1 MGDQLIDV
9 FFRGDIVPGENI
21 MGVRERLKKLFNAD
35 DKQLQQ
41 LFSGRPVVIRRNL
54 DGPAAELYKESMLK
68 AGALVEL
75 RPAKVAAE
83 SADAGAAPD
92 AARAEAQVTQGT
104 ASGSNSAPERASERA
119 AANAGG
125 AHPPGQQPP
134 SGSGSAS
141 GELSLAPVGADVL
154 NEDERPRVKPV
165 EVDISALAIEPMEG
179 DLLKSDEKRHV
190 EAVEIDVSHLSVEDL
205 PPQ

>member
-1 MGDQLIDV
+1 MDDQLIDV

-35 DKQLQQ
+35 DQQLQQ

-83 SADAGAAPD
+83 SAEATAPD
-92 AARAEAQVTQGT
+92 ATKVATQVTQGP
-104 ASGSNSAPERASERA
+104 ASGGNSAPERTSERVA
-119 AANAGG
+119 ADLAGG
-125 AHPPGQQPP
+125 VHPGGQQPP
-134 SGSGSAS
+134 SESGSAS
-141 GELSLAPVGADVL
+141 GDFSLAPVGADVL
-154 NEDERPRVKPV
+154 NENERPRVMPV

>member
-1 MGDQLIDV
+1 MDDQLIDV
-9 FFRGDIVPGENI
+9 FFRGDIVPGENV

-35 DKQLQQ
+35 DQQLQQ

-83 SADAGAAPD
+83 SAEVTAPD
-92 AARAEAQVTQGT
+92 ATKVATQVTQGT
-104 ASGSNSAPERASERA
+104 ASGGNSAPQPTSERA
-119 AANAGG
+119 AADLAGG
-125 AHPPGQQPP
+125 AHPGGQQPP
-134 SGSGSAS
+134 GESGTPGDF
-141 GELSLAPVGADVL
+141 SLAPVGADVL
-154 NEDERPRVKPV
+154 NEDERPRVMPV

-179 DLLKSDEKRHV
+179 DLLKNDEKRHV